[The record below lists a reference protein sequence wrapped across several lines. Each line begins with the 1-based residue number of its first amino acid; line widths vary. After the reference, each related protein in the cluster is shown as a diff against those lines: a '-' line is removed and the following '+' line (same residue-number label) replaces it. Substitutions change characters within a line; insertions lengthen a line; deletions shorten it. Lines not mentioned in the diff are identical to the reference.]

1 MGNRGWESTL
11 KWVLKHKLVTGVVTV
26 VVVVVAVLSVVT
38 SGSDAATPR
47 SDPKAASFSLPLLG
61 ASGASGSKISLSQYA
76 GKPVIVNFW
85 ASWCSPCQQETPLL
99 ASWYRQE
106 KGRVP
111 LVGLDENDTQTAAL
125 SFAHAKGVTYPL
137 AFDPQTTAASAYG
150 VIALPQTFFLNS
162 RHQIVARVYGAVT
175 TSDLTKDVRLMTTG

>member
-1 MGNRGWESTL
+1 MGNLGWEGTL

-47 SDPKAASFSLPLLG
+47 SDPKAAAFSLPLLG
-61 ASGASGSKISLSQYA
+61 ASGGSVSLSQYA

-85 ASWCSPCQQETPLL
+85 ASWCSPCKQETPLL
-99 ASWYRQE
+99 AAWYRQE

-111 LVGLDENDTQTAAL
+111 LLGLDENDTESAAL
-125 SFAHAKGVTYPL
+125 SFAHSKGVTYPL
-137 AFDPQTTAASAYG
+137 GFDPQTTAASAYG
-150 VIALPQTFFLNS
+150 VIALPQTFFLNAK
-162 RHQIVARVYGAVT
+162 HQIVARVYGAVT
-175 TSDLTKDVRLMTTG
+175 TSDLSKDLRLMTTS

>member
-1 MGNRGWESTL
+1 MGNWTWEGTL

-26 VVVVVAVLSVVT
+26 VVVVVAVLSVVA

-61 ASGASGSKISLSQYA
+61 ASGSNISLSEYA

-85 ASWCSPCQQETPLL
+85 ASWCPPCQQETPLL
-99 ASWYRQE
+99 ASWYREE

-111 LVGLDENDTQTAAL
+111 LVGLDENDTQSAAL

-137 AFDPQTTAASAYG
+137 GFDPRTTAASAYG
-150 VIALPQTFFLNS
+150 VIALPQTFFLNAK
-162 RHQIVARVYGAVT
+162 HQIVARIYGAVT
-175 TSDLTKDVRLMTTG
+175 ASDLTKDVRLMTSS